1 MKRPIVASFFAALAL
16 AVPALAQNAS
26 PLNIPPQIEKELS
39 ARATNVTEVTL
50 GKNMLNFA
58 AKYMNGKDKDDAAA
72 QQLIQNL
79 DGIYVRDYEFDKPG
93 DYSIDDLDQLRKS
106 FEGPE
111 WSTIV
116 SDREKKTGETTY
128 VMIKTVNGQ
137 SQGLFVFSAEPK
149 ELSLVL
155 ILGPINMDQLG
166 ELKGLGG
173 LSSLGDVNVKTKVK
187 AK

>member
-1 MKRPIVASFFAALAL
+1 MKRPIVAGLLAALAL
-16 AVPALAQNAS
+16 AVPALAQNS
-26 PLNIPPQIEKELS
+26 PLNIPPQIEKDLS

-58 AKYMNGKDKDDAAA
+58 AKFMDKKDKDDAAA

-93 DYSIDDLDQLRKS
+93 EYSLDELEQLHKS

-116 SDREKKTGETTY
+116 SDREKKSGETTY
-128 VMIKTVNGQ
+128 VMVKTVNGQ
-137 SQGLFVFSAEPK
+137 SAGLFVFSAEPK
-149 ELSLVL
+149 ELSIVL
-155 ILGPINMDQLG
+155 ILGPIRMDQLG

-173 LSSLGDVNVKTKVK
+173 LSALGGVNTKSKTK
-187 AK
+187 

>member
-1 MKRPIVASFFAALAL
+1 MNVRFATIALGLAALA
-16 AVPALAQNAS
+16 APVFAQTS
-26 PLNIPPQIEKELS
+26 PLNIPPQIEKDLA

-58 AKYMNGKDKDDAAA
+58 AKYMNGKDKNDAAA

-93 DYSIDDLDQLRKS
+93 EYSLDELEALHKS

-128 VMIKTVNGQ
+128 VMVKTVNGQ
-137 SQGLFVFSAEPK
+137 NAGMFVFSAEPK
-149 ELSLVL
+149 ELSIVL

-173 LSSLGDVNVKTKVK
+173 LSSLSGVNVKTKTTSK
-187 AK
+187 